1 MACHTWTHPL
11 HDQLAQALREGSEAR
26 LEDAVASY
34 LGNLNVYVARLNL
47 LRCQTSTLEVI
58 LYTYE
63 TVTEETCEQLH
74 LFTELLQDVSGR
86 AARVQLLTVSRQF
99 FSRDFQFASATAS
112 NVPDGDCVS

>member
-1 MACHTWTHPL
+1 MACRTWTHPL
-11 HDQLAQALREGSEAR
+11 HDQLAQAFRAGNETQ

-74 LFTELLQDVSGR
+74 LFTELLQEVSGR

-99 FSRDFQFASATAS
+99 FSRDFEFATANAS
-112 NVPDGDCVS
+112 NVPGGQCVS